1 MTEEEDYQAYR
12 PRGASAK
19 EILTPVEDAIAPVPE
34 DATTPSPKKRGY
46 FYHVG
51 KWLRRV
57 AQGMLPVIAGPQ
69 DDLGEGS
76 VIRPCATVHDMP
88 QSAAASPSVQRPTLT
103 GLRCGGSDHVA
114 GQGPSPNSIRK
125 SSVAANPSLSRRVS
139 CQFESVPQAGPSDGN
154 GGSGDGAL
162 SWQRME
168 ALLTRMQA
176 HHDAVV
182 ERSEA
187 RIMRALQHE
196 RLLIQKLLANNSST
210 SGVESAMLRV
220 MPFYDFSTKR

>member
-1 MTEEEDYQAYR
+1 MPEE
-12 PRGASAK
+12 
-19 EILTPVEDAIAPVPE
+19 
-34 DATTPSPKKRGY
+34 ATIPSPKKRC
-46 FYHVG
+46 HVFG
-51 KWLRRV
+51 DWLWRV
-57 AQGMLPVIAGPQ
+57 AHLVLPVVSGPTE
-69 DDLGEGS
+69 DRDEVS
-76 VIRPCATVHDMP
+76 VMRPCATGFDTP
-88 QSAAASPSVQRPTLT
+88 SLGPSPGVQRPLPSAFK
-103 GLRCGGSDHVA
+103 RGGSDHAVGGGA
-114 GQGPSPNSIRK
+114 SPKPIRK
-125 SSVAANPSLSRRVS
+125 LSVKDVPTGSRRVS
-139 CQFESVPQAGPSDGN
+139 CQVEPVSRAGVSDY
-154 GGSGDGAL
+154 SEGDGEGEP

-220 MPFYDFSTKR
+220 MPFYDFSAKRH